1 MSSDPPLDPGVPARK
16 RGSFCKFCMCISLVL
31 FGLLLATFVYALGKA
46 LFGFTQVSHS
56 RMYQNQTLEEVTDR
70 ATIVRPLVDEN
81 QRFDFAVSIWAP
93 TVDENGS
100 HRSRGVAETPLY
112 SDIVFRG
119 LRLADKH
126 KSANLTYRLPVTI
139 FKRLALKHNDLRASF
154 VLIPTSPSLMDQVT
168 DFSTWRSEYLAIPP
182 VRSWPFPL
190 GAADSRPQS
199 VADRALDSFGISMP
213 LLEFHEVGSR
223 CANSTNP
230 ETSSV
235 ENEITQERSDD
246 DDDDDEDGE
255 GKEIQRK
262 AVAKVHTATA
272 PLGVSDITQFPEHAL
287 KRHPFVVTRT
297 QIRVV
302 DETQIFNRK
311 LYNREHYKL
320 RSTSCGQ
327 ERYGYSVLNLCDRTY
342 TKNGNWETR
351 LELKVPDEVTGE
363 PLTEWA
369 YAPYIG
375 YAASSAGPKDIS
387 AVPVMR
393 ENCTQFENTSSTDPG
408 AVDLQIPTMFGAY
421 SSADF
426 ITINWQL
433 SYSGRSPLKYLG
445 ADLIVRPKRLP
456 YNETDYKTIFTAS
469 IWYGAALN
477 AVQCCR
483 TRCRQASTSQLF
495 ICRTFVQQKS
505 VVRFPSRQGAGLNPS
520 IFQITRPQ
528 FILPFLMPCKMFD
541 CSDYDNKS
549 TSASKR
555 LLAIILR
562 CTISSGYNLIT
573 AWRQSSGGVRNS
585 IIFGT
590 ISNQF
595 DVTALIRFIK
605 ASIP

>member
-1 MSSDPPLDPGVPARK
+1 MTILLTTKMSSDPPLDPGVPARK

-393 ENCTQFENTSSTDPG
+393 ENCTQFENTSSTDP
-408 AVDLQIPTMFGAY
+408 
-421 SSADF
+421 DF

-456 YNETDYKTIFTAS
+456 YNETDYKKAQEHDSAELWFSRSS
-469 IWYGAALN
+469 IS
-477 AVQCCR
+477 R
-483 TRCRQASTSQLF
+483 RC
-495 ICRTFVQQKS
+495 
-505 VVRFPSRQGAGLNPS
+505 P
-520 IFQITRPQ
+520 
-528 FILPFLMPCKMFD
+528 
-541 CSDYDNKS
+541 
-549 TSASKR
+549 SAS
-555 LLAIILR
+555 
-562 CTISSGYNLIT
+562 
-573 AWRQSSGGVRNS
+573 
-585 IIFGT
+585 
-590 ISNQF
+590 SN
-595 DVTALIRFIK
+595 
-605 ASIP
+605 PH